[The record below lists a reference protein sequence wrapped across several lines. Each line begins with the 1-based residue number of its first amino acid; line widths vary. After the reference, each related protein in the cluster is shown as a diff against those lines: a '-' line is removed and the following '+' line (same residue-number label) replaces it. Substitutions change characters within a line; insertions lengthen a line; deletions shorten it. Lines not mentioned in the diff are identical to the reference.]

1 MFVPDKAGHWI
12 WLYFESLLFLFQTD
26 DRDRRSEDRKTDDSV
41 ERDKRPEDKRPE
53 EKKSEIDTNVKSSP
67 KQDPVT
73 QHVAPEKP
81 DPVPHTSPVG
91 LKPDRRSSG
100 PKPRGNV
107 KNKYFL
113 FTLWSYFLICD
124 LIFCLIRFSK
134 SILGLQYSVQEV
146 TCSCSIW
153 FFLLDSYRYKT
164 L

>member
-1 MFVPDKAGHWI
+1 MFLLKLDIDFDLSFLKS
-12 WLYFESLLFLFQTD
+12 FLFLFQTD

-107 KNKYFL
+107 KQGLSFYFTVIL
-113 FTLWSYFLICD
+113 PSVVD
-124 LIFCLIRFSK
+124 LIFCLIRFCK
-134 SILGLQYSVQEV
+134 SI
-146 TCSCSIW
+146 
-153 FFLLDSYRYKT
+153 
-164 L
+164 